1 MADILNIGSSALQ
14 AYQRSLTTIGHNIAN
29 SETEGYSRQ
38 RVDYATRI
46 PSQLGDSWLGSGVK
60 VTQVER
66 QYDQFL
72 AGSVR
77 SSLSATT
84 HMETYY
90 TNASR
95 LDNLLADADTGLD
108 PSIQDM
114 FSAIQTV
121 ADDPTSIAARNVL
134 LAETRSMVDRF
145 HGLNSQID
153 ESRRQLN
160 NELSSNVSEINS
172 LAQNLADV
180 NAQIISSTGSPN
192 DLLDQRDLLL
202 NKMSEL
208 VGISTVEQADGAINV
223 FAGKGQALV
232 IGSVAA
238 TLSTA
243 IGTDGSNLEIQY
255 SSGGGSQEI
264 TDYLTG
270 GSVGGLLSF
279 RSEILDASQNKL
291 GLVALG
297 IVDELNTQHQLG
309 MDLDG
314 NLGGL
319 MFDAPQTAQGV
330 VVQGAAA
337 TGTVAFAYSDISDL
351 TDSDYQLVYNGG
363 TSYTLTRLSD
373 DTTFSLDTAIPASL
387 TNDGFTLTLG
397 GAPAAGETITIR
409 PTRVASR
416 DIEMNLTDGRE
427 LAAAA
432 PIVTGASIN
441 NTGTTGAISAGTVV
455 DTANA
460 AFQTT
465 AGALTPPILIRFT
478 SATTYSV
485 FANPPGAALEAGI
498 TYVPGAEVFG
508 GGPPASSSSLD
519 YGYRIQITGAPATGD
534 EFTVGYN
541 TGGIG
546 DNRNA
551 LALGQIQT
559 TNVLQ
564 GDSANGL
571 TATSTLQGTYAQL
584 IADVGTKTNV
594 SEGNYSSQKALLDFN
609 QASYSSVSGVNLD
622 EEAANLIRFQQA
634 YQAAAQII
642 AVSNTLFDSLLGA
655 IRR

>member
-1 MADILNIGSSALQ
+1 MADILNIGTSALQ

-38 RVDYATRI
+38 RVDYATRT
-46 PSQLGDSWLGSGVK
+46 PFQLGDSWLGSGVK
-60 VTQVER
+60 VTQIER

-77 SSLSATT
+77 SSLSATAQ
-84 HMETYY
+84 MDTYY

-114 FSAIQTV
+114 FDAIQAV
-121 ADDPTSIAARNVL
+121 ADDPSSIAARNVL
-134 LAETRSMVDRF
+134 LAETEAMVSRF
-145 HGLNSQID
+145 HDLNSQID

-160 NELSSNVSEINS
+160 NELSSSVSEINS
-172 LAQNLADV
+172 LAQNIADV
-180 NAQIISSTGSPN
+180 NAQIVSSTGSPN

-238 TLSTA
+238 TLATA
-243 IGTDGSNLEIQY
+243 VGTDGSNYEIQY
-255 SSGGGSQEI
+255 SSNGGTQVI
-264 TDYLTG
+264 TDYLTR

-297 IVDELNTQHQLG
+297 IIDEMNAQHQMG

-319 MFDAPQTAQGV
+319 MFDAPQTTQGI
-330 VVQGAAA
+330 VVQSAIA
-337 TGTVAFAYSDISDL
+337 TGTVAFAYSDITDL
-351 TDSDYQLVYNGG
+351 TGSDYQLIYNSG

-373 DTTFSLDTAIPASL
+373 NATFNLDTAIPATL

-397 GAPAAGETITIR
+397 GAPAAGEITTIR
-409 PTRVASR
+409 PTRVAAR
-416 DIEMNLTDGRE
+416 DIDLSLTDGRE
-427 LAAAA
+427 FAAAA
-432 PIVTGASIN
+432 PIATAAAIG
-441 NTGTTGAISAGTVV
+441 NTGTTGAISAGEVV
-455 DTANA
+455 DITNA
-460 AFQTT
+460 SFQTT

-478 SATTYSV
+478 SPTTYSV
-485 FANPPGAALEAGI
+485 YNNTNPGAPVFLEAGI
-498 TYVPGAEVFG
+498 GYTSGAEVFPTP
-508 GGPPASSSSLD
+508 GPLD

-534 EFTVGYN
+534 EFTIGYN
-541 TGGIG
+541 TGGVG

-571 TATSTLQGTYAQL
+571 SATSTLQGTYAQL

-594 SEGNYSSQKALLDFN
+594 AEGNYSSQKALLDFN
-609 QASYSSVSGVNLD
+609 QDAYASVSGVNLD
-622 EEAANLIRFQQA
+622 EEAANLVRFQQA
-634 YQAAAQII
+634 YQAAAQVI
-642 AVSNTLFDSLLGA
+642 AVSNTLFDSLLSA
-655 IRR
+655 VRR